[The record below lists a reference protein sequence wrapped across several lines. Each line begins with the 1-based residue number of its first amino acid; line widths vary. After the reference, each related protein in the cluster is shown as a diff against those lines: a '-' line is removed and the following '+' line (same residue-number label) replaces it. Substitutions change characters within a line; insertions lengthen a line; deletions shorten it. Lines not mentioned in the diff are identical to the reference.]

1 MGGLVC
7 SLIALQFV
15 SVGNN
20 NNIMKMSEIN
30 ELAFKFC
37 LKNKMPPPP
46 TPPEHLFYVLCS
58 IFIIVPAR
66 MQLAVTHVNAVA
78 GGGGPFYKI
87 SGPAPA
93 LDSTLLLA
101 VQCVDSLLVMVTRDK
116 INCGWQQ
123 LVISGV

>member
-1 MGGLVC
+1 MGGLVW

-15 SVGNN
+15 SVGNSY
-20 NNIMKMSEIN
+20 NIMKMSEIN

-66 MQLAVTHVNAVA
+66 MQIAVTHVNAVA
-78 GGGGPFYKI
+78 GGG
-87 SGPAPA
+87 SGFH
-93 LDSTLLLA
+93 SFIGRA
-101 VQCVDSLLVMVTRDK
+101 VRGLIVGDGDA
-116 INCGWQQ
+116 
-123 LVISGV
+123 